1 MFLLDKDHTI
11 SKKEQYKSRARFITS
26 EENDYD
32 DCRSYYGPQFDRI
45 DTYES
50 FLDIINDKHKRKLL
64 LYGNS
69 NQLTIYDY
77 EVYEI
82 DYENREN
89 INKLCKYPDIIME
102 YIETKGISDESLKQF
117 EDDTELL
124 TDLDAIHCNN
134 ASIRLNISRYF
145 LKNPSEFLPDTQLVN
160 QQYDSKL
167 KEWLENDYK
176 MKLLYRASEHDYT
189 AKSFHEC
196 CDNQGPTL
204 IVIKSSGGWIFGG
217 YTTQSWSGNRIY
229 YAVI

>member
-89 INKLCKYPDIIME
+89 INKLCKYPDIMME
-102 YIETKGISDESLKQF
+102 YIETKDISEESLKQF
-117 EDDTELL
+117 ADDIELL
-124 TDLDAIHCNN
+124 SDLDVFHCKDT
-134 ASIRLNISRYF
+134 SIRLKISRYY
-145 LKNPSEFLPDTQLVN
+145 LNNPSEFLPNTQLVDEK
-160 QQYDSKL
+160 YDGCL
-167 KEWLENDYK
+167 REWIGDYK
-176 MKLLYRASEHDYT
+176 LKLLYRSSEHGYT
-189 AKSFHEC
+189 GKSFHEY
-196 CDNQGPTL
+196 CDDNGPTL
-204 IVIKSSGGWIFGG
+204 IVVKSSEGWLFGG
-217 YTTQSWSGNRIY
+217 YTTKSWNGECMYN
-229 YAVI
+229 AML

>member
-124 TDLDAIHCNN
+124 TDLDAIHCKD
-134 ASIRLNISRYF
+134 SIRVKISNYY
-145 LKNPSEFLPDTQLVN
+145 LKNPSEFLSGTKIVN
-160 QQYDSKL
+160 KQYDSKL
-167 KEWLENDYK
+167 REWFGYYK
-176 MKLLYRASEHDYT
+176 WKLHYRAFSYT
-189 AKSFHEC
+189 YLAKYFHYY
-196 CDNQGPTL
+196 CDNKGPTL
-204 IVIKSSGGWIFGG
+204 IIIKSSGGWIFGG
-217 YTTQSWSGNRIY
+217 YTNQSWSGNRIY

>member
-77 EVYEI
+77 EFMRSIMRIERISTNYVSI
-82 DYENREN
+82 LILSGNV
-89 INKLCKYPDIIME
+89 LIIM
-102 YIETKGISDESLKQF
+102 
-117 EDDTELL
+117 
-124 TDLDAIHCNN
+124 
-134 ASIRLNISRYF
+134 
-145 LKNPSEFLPDTQLVN
+145 
-160 QQYDSKL
+160 
-167 KEWLENDYK
+167 
-176 MKLLYRASEHDYT
+176 
-189 AKSFHEC
+189 
-196 CDNQGPTL
+196 
-204 IVIKSSGGWIFGG
+204 
-217 YTTQSWSGNRIY
+217 IY
-229 YAVI
+229 QNH

>member
-124 TDLDAIHCNN
+124 TDLDAIHCKD
-134 ASIRLNISRYF
+134 SIRVKISNYY
-145 LKNPSEFLPDTQLVN
+145 LKNPSEFLSGTKIVN
-160 QQYDSKL
+160 KQYDSKL
-167 KEWLENDYK
+167 REWFGYYK
-176 MKLLYRASEHDYT
+176 WKLHYRAFSYT
-189 AKSFHEC
+189 YLAKYFHYY
-196 CDNQGPTL
+196 CDNKGPTL
-204 IVIKSSGGWIFGG
+204 IIIKSSGGWIFGG
-217 YTTQSWSGNRIY
+217 YTNQSWSGNRIY
-229 YAVI
+229 NDMT

>member
-124 TDLDAIHCNN
+124 TDLDAIHCKD
-134 ASIRLNISRYF
+134 SIRVKISNYY
-145 LKNPSEFLPDTQLVN
+145 LKNPSEFLSGTKIVN
-160 QQYDSKL
+160 KQYDSKL
-167 KEWLENDYK
+167 REWFGYYK
-176 MKLLYRASEHDYT
+176 WKLHYRANSYT
-189 AKSFHEC
+189 YLAKFFHYY
-196 CDNQGPTL
+196 CDNKGPTL
-204 IVIKSSGGWIFGG
+204 IIIKSSGGWIFGG
-217 YTTQSWSGNRIY
+217 YTTKSWSGDCIY
-229 YAVI
+229 YD

>member
-102 YIETKGISDESLKQF
+102 YIETKGISDESLKQV

-124 TDLDAIHCNN
+124 TYLDTIHCKDS
-134 ASIRLNISRYF
+134 SIRVKISQLC
-145 LKNPSEFLPDTQLVN
+145 LKNPSEFLPDTQLVKK
-160 QQYDSKL
+160 QYDSEL
-167 KEWLENDYK
+167 KKWVGDYQWR
-176 MKLLYRASEHDYT
+176 LLYRASEHGYS
-189 AKSFHEC
+189 AESFHKC
-196 CDNQGPTL
+196 CDNKGPTL
-204 IVIKSSGGWIFGG
+204 IIIKSSGGWIFGG
-217 YTTQSWSGNRIY
+217 YTTKSWSGDCIY
-229 YAVI
+229 YD

>member
-50 FLDIINDKHKRKLL
+50 FLDIINDKQKRKLL

-124 TDLDAIHCNN
+124 TDLDAIHCKD
-134 ASIRLNISRYF
+134 SIRVKISNYY
-145 LKNPSEFLPDTQLVN
+145 LKNPSEFLSGTKIVN
-160 QQYDSKL
+160 KQYDSKL
-167 KEWLENDYK
+167 REWFGYYK
-176 MKLLYRASEHDYT
+176 WKLHYRANSYT
-189 AKSFHEC
+189 YLAKYFHYY
-196 CDNQGPTL
+196 CDNKGPTL
-204 IVIKSSGGWIFGG
+204 IIIKSSGGWIFGG
-217 YTTQSWSGNRIY
+217 YTNQSWSGNRIY
-229 YAVI
+229 NDMT